1 MTAIVELWSENHR
14 ERLDRFIKAVA
25 ANDALETILALND
38 DDVEPIQQAVQE
50 IKPTVEN
57 AQEIGGLLGVASA
70 IGTAMQN
77 TWGIHL
83 NPDHPLIHECDLL
96 HCWESK
102 SASPRTLAALWVYVA
117 HELGFDAHWLE
128 MSVFHPITLRDE
140 ESRMM
145 VDSTSGRMVSKADCK
160 EIYEAVVDD
169 EIFDPDMFFPP
180 NAQEVAVDILELRL
194 AGAAS
199 TDDEVATYRHM
210 RFHAELHKDDPN
222 VVFAAAMAAARIGD
236 HPFATRTLRT
246 LLEQSEKPELRAAI
260 QHALEKIEKQFPY
273 QN

>member
-1 MTAIVELWSENHR
+1 MTAIVELWSENHQA
-14 ERLDRFIKAVA
+14 RLDRFIKAVA
-25 ANDALETILALND
+25 ANNALETILALND
-38 DDVEPIQQAVQE
+38 NDVEPIQQAVQE
-50 IKPTVEN
+50 IKSTVED
-57 AQEIGGLLGVASA
+57 AQMFGGLLGVASA
-70 IGTAMQN
+70 IAHAMES
-77 TWGIHL
+77 TWGIQL
-83 NPDHPLIHECDLL
+83 NPDHPLIHECDLM

-117 HELGFDAHWLE
+117 QELGYQAHWLE

-145 VDSTSGRMVSKADCK
+145 IDSTSGRMVSKADCK

-236 HPFATRTLRT
+236 HGFATRTLNA
-246 LLEQSEKPELRAAI
+246 LLQEVDKPELRAAI
-260 QHALEKIEKQFPY
+260 ERTLHKIEQQFPY